1 MGIYVGGKLI
11 RNITT
16 GTVIVKDISEEE
28 YQIAVD
34 NALRQAKESGEF
46 DGATPQ
52 KGVDYWTEEERTA
65 MINEVIAAIPHYAG
79 EIES

>member
-1 MGIYVGGKLI
+1 MGIYIGGKLI

-34 NALRQAKESGEF
+34 NALRQVKESGEF

-52 KGVDYWTEEERTA
+52 KGVDYWTEEERDA

-79 EIES
+79 EVES